1 MSDELVKRVLSEPD
15 VKVDRLATLVIG
27 CAIEVHRH
35 LGPGYSE
42 EVYEESLCE
51 ELRLS
56 GIPFQRQA
64 SFAVNYKGKKVGEGR
79 LDLLVGGCL
88 VVELKAVT
96 ALAPVHSAQA
106 KSYLKAT
113 NLQLA
118 LLINFNV
125 PILKEG
131 IKRIVLS

>member
-1 MSDELVKRVLSEPD
+1 MSDELVKRVLSEPSEE
-15 VKVDRLATLVIG
+15 VDRFAALVIG

-35 LGPGYSE
+35 LGPGYNE

-51 ELRLS
+51 ELRIS
-56 GIPFQRQA
+56 GIPFQRQP

-79 LDLLVGGCL
+79 LDLLVGECL
-88 VVELKAVT
+88 VVELKAVS

-113 NLQLA
+113 GLQLA
-118 LLINFNV
+118 
-125 PILKEG
+125 
-131 IKRIVLS
+131 